1 MSGIEGAALSGK
13 ADVAAAYVKGD
24 ARSEEHELMK
34 LRPFVGRFS
43 MATSFTAELT

>member
-1 MSGIEGAALSGK
+1 MRELRVPRCPAK

-24 ARSEEHELMK
+24 ARSEEHEIDEVAAV
-34 LRPFVGRFS
+34 VGRFS